1 MNAAVTLAPT
11 VTEFDRRA
19 REGNLVPVSCEI
31 MADLDTPISAFLR
44 IRHLPYPFLLE
55 SAEGSEKI
63 ARYSFLG
70 GAPRLVLRAFRD
82 RVEVEEDGAVRRVEQ
97 DPLATARDVLGR
109 YRPVADPAL
118 PRFYGGLV
126 GYFGYDLIR
135 TIERLPH
142 QPPDDYGLPIMSLAL
157 ADTVVIFD
165 HVRHRIRIVANAC
178 VDDGA
183 ERAYRE
189 AQERIG
195 QWIDL
200 LRAPMPE
207 MPAGGP
213 YPPLGLRSNM
223 TRERYLAGVE
233 RCRKYI
239 HAGDAFQ
246 IVFSQRFAADVGRL
260 DPFAVYRAVRAINP
274 SPFMFYLGGA
284 GPDDATLVGASP
296 ELLVRLEGDLIQMRP
311 IAGTRRRGLDE
322 DEDRGLEQE
331 MLGSEKERAEHVMLV
346 DLTRNDVGRVARYGT
361 VRVPELMT
369 VERYSH
375 VMHIVSLVEGRL
387 REGLDA
393 FDVLRAVFPHGTV
406 SGAPKVRAMEILDE
420 LEPTT
425 RGPYGGAV
433 GYAGFGGALDTCIA
447 IRTLA
452 LRGGTAYV
460 QAGGGIV
467 ADSEPAAEYDETVN
481 KAKVLIRAIEM
492 ARRGL

>member
-1 MNAAVTLAPT
+1 M
-11 VTEFDRRA
+11 TEFDRRA

-44 IRHLPYPFLLE
+44 VRHLPYPFLLE
-55 SAEGSEKI
+55 SAEGGEKV

-70 GAPRLVLRAFRD
+70 ASPRLVLRAFAD
-82 RVEVEEDGAVRRVEQ
+82 RVEIHEGGAVRRVRQE
-97 DPLATARDVLGR
+97 PLAAARDVLAR
-109 YRPVADPAL
+109 YRPVADPTL

-126 GYFGYDLIR
+126 GSFGYDLIR

-142 QPPDDYGLPIMSLAL
+142 QPPDEYGLPILSLAL

-183 ERAYRE
+183 ERAYGDAR
-189 AQERIG
+189 ERIE
-195 QWIDL
+195 QWIEL
-200 LRAPMPE
+200 LRAPMPAL
-207 MPAGGP
+207 PAGGP
-213 YPPLGLRSNM
+213 YPPLRLRSNM
-223 TRERYLAGVE
+223 TRERYLAAVE
-233 RCRKYI
+233 ACRAYI

-246 IVFSQRFAADVGRL
+246 IVFSQRFAADVGDL

-274 SPFMFYLGGA
+274 SPFMFYLGG
-284 GPDDATLVGASP
+284 GEATLVGASP
-296 ELLVRLEGDLIQMRP
+296 ELLVRLEGDRIQMRP
-311 IAGTRRRGLDE
+311 IAGTRRRGLDD
-322 DEDRGLEQE
+322 DEDRRLEQE

-387 REGLDA
+387 RPGLDA
-393 FDVLRAVFPHGTV
+393 FDLLRAVFPHGTV

-425 RGPYGGAV
+425 RGPYAGAV

-452 LRGGTAYV
+452 IRGGVAYV

-492 ARRGL
+492 ARGGL